1 MIESSDIASFTPKH
15 QITTGRAI
23 KPPPM
28 PATPETVNPTR
39 EASMTATI
47 LNVSSKKRSYLALF
61 ESTGVLD
68 NEVERSDY

>member
-15 QITTGRAI
+15 QIRTGRAI

-47 LNVSSKKRSYLALF
+47 LNVSSNKRSYLALF
-61 ESTGVLD
+61 ESTNLLD
-68 NEVERSDY
+68 DEVGRSDY